1 MFGGFGVLCVCF
13 HFGFVVVV
21 VVLNVLAGQTSKS
34 TFQKAAENH

>member
-13 HFGFVVVV
+13 HFGFVVV